1 MTSILRLNKDRS
13 SFLFRRNGANDG
25 ANNDKLE
32 LTLPDISRLDTKSF
46 SDLFDQFTNYPT
58 PDEPTAHIYESP
70 TSSLSTRFTAAGGA
84 KPDLRTQAMMS
95 QKTYGNQ
102 YSNLYLDIARNDS
115 TGSSRYS
122 QASQRESDFSPLVT
136 RQSSSSS
143 YSPCLEPWSTDSTAV
158 PAKNKPSNISIKSVK
173 HASAGTSGS
182 YETTH
187 RSRSKAR
194 SPGNQLPL
202 SPLNLDKPLP
212 PGPDERKAA
221 SLSAPNLL
229 LTQSSKS
236 VKPVIKHNRC
246 LLSTPTP
253 SQPAFSHPERTTSVR
268 RASTGQ
274 SISELPAWTP
284 KAIREARRGKAA
296 APAHRRKRS
305 ASEDVASRDPTITL
319 QKRHTMNITPSSV
332 PATMTG
338 GLQLPKRR
346 RQQPHSLIS
355 ATTAENVIHRIM
367 SNLDSLDDL
376 VSAALVSKGF
386 LRTFQR
392 NESALVSHIMFKTS
406 PPAWELRRSILAQ
419 QDSNIFSVKD
429 FRDDFKTLATWRDYA
444 LKQHHRNGSLFKPAT
459 LDGLLGYNE
468 QRRVDVENAFQ
479 RIWTFCVLFGGSTD
493 QAGTAQIQIDWL
505 NGSRAPKNQKL
516 GAGFGVG
523 NHKGLGTSELEDI
536 SEIWHSLQSLLAGF
550 HGREQEARRYGVF
563 DNWQVGQ
570 NTSEQEHLTEWISHL
585 VALGPRTLLS
595 VSSCSFQQAAALG
608 LSMNWGLPPVGQ
620 SRTSFLMA
628 AISQVY
634 QDRLIEEATL
644 KAARFSMPRIPTHR
658 PTRSFDER
666 QLSTVDP
673 STTKIT
679 HAQSLR
685 IDTSVP
691 KRRPVSTFVTATAST
706 RLEIRPDCDPLNLP
720 SGVSNILP
728 TSPSA
733 DPSVFYGL
741 AAAPAVST
749 KLGATLFPM
758 QYAVPGPRIPFQQPE
773 RAAQTNFEVIDPV
786 DKAMNVLVKELGF
799 EETRARK
806 ALAMCDSGSGIDLQK
821 AVELLA
827 IDAKA
832 VTRRPVSPVEL
843 PTPQDLVS
851 PKAGRKQP
859 KTYCSGHC
867 KTSGSVHSRK
877 KSTGSA
883 SIASVS
889 PISMIE
895 ERRWQSTVTVQTTGA
910 ETTPRAKS
918 VGFKAWKV
926 LGMNDKPYRKN
937 SILGMEEYQAKVER
951 KKSMRAT
958 SGSQAPR
965 VKEGLSTNLLGIGL
979 GMGGSAVGKNA
990 ETQLEHARAK
1000 ERLKKERPGTFYRPR
1015 NNASA
1020 PLFT

>member
-13 SFLFRRNGANDG
+13 SFLFRRNGTNGG
-25 ANNDKLE
+25 ANNGKPE
-32 LTLPDISRLDTKSF
+32 LTLPDISRLDTQSF
-46 SDLFDQFTNYPT
+46 SDLFDRFTNYPT
-58 PDEPTAHIYESP
+58 PGEPTAEIYESP
-70 TSSLSTRFTAAGGA
+70 TSALSTTLKVAGGA
-84 KPDLRTQAMMS
+84 KPDLRTQALTS

-102 YSNLYLDIARNDS
+102 YSNLHLDIARNDS

-143 YSPCLEPWSTDSTAV
+143 YSPCPEPWSTSSTAAPV
-158 PAKNKPSNISIKSVK
+158 KNKPSNLLLKPIT
-173 HASAGTSGS
+173 HASTSTSGS
-182 YETTH
+182 YETAN

-194 SPGNQLPL
+194 SPGTPAPL

-212 PGPDERKAA
+212 PGPDERKTA

-229 LTQSSKS
+229 LNQSSKS
-236 VKPVIKHNRC
+236 VKPVIKRDQA
-246 LLSTPTP
+246 LAPTPKP

-305 ASEDVASRDPTITL
+305 ASENIVVRDPIPTL

-338 GLQLPKRR
+338 ALQPPRR
-346 RQQPHSLIS
+346 RRHRPHSLIS
-355 ATTAENVIHRIM
+355 AATAENVIHRIM
-367 SNLDSLDDL
+367 SNLDNLDDL

-392 NESALVSHIMFKTS
+392 NESKLVSHIIFKS
-406 PPAWELRRSILAQ
+406 SRPSWELRRSILAQ
-419 QDSNIFSVKD
+419 QGTDNFTVKD
-429 FRDDFKTLATWRDYA
+429 FRDDFKTLALWREYA
-444 LKQHHRNGSLFKPAT
+444 LKQHHRNAALFKPAT
-459 LDGLLGYNE
+459 LDGLLGYND
-468 QRRVDVENAFQ
+468 QRRTDVDNAFQ
-479 RIWTFCVLFGGSTD
+479 RIWTFCVLFGKSTN
-493 QAGTAQIQIDWL
+493 QASPTQVQIDWL
-505 NGSRAPKNQKL
+505 NGSRAANNQKL
-516 GAGFGVG
+516 GAGFGIG
-523 NHKGLGTSELEDI
+523 NHKGLDTSELEDI
-536 SEIWHSLQSLLAGF
+536 SEIWHSLQSLIGGF

-563 DNWQVGQ
+563 DNWQVGH
-570 NTSEQEHLTEWISHL
+570 NTSEQEHLTEWVSYL
-585 VALGPRTLLS
+585 VALGPPTVLS
-595 VSSCSFQQAAALG
+595 VSSCSFERANTLG
-608 LSMNWGLPPVGQ
+608 LSMNWPLPPVGQ

-644 KAARFSMPRIPTHR
+644 KAARFSMPRMPTHR

-666 QLSTVDP
+666 QLNTIDP
-673 STTKIT
+673 SITTIS

-685 IDTSVP
+685 IDTSMP
-691 KRRPVSTFVTATAST
+691 KRRPVSTIVTATTSA

-720 SGVSNILP
+720 AGVSNILP

-758 QYAVPGPRIPFQQPE
+758 QYALPGPKVPFQQPE
-773 RAAQTNFEVIDPV
+773 RAAMTNFEVVDPV
-786 DKAMNVLVKELGF
+786 DKAMNVLVRDLGF

-827 IDAKA
+827 IDGKA

-843 PTPQDLVS
+843 PTPQDLIS
-851 PKAGRKQP
+851 PKAARKQP

-867 KTSGSVHSRK
+867 KTGGSVHSRN

-889 PISMIE
+889 PISIKE
-895 ERRWQSTVTVQTTGA
+895 ERRWQTTVTTQPTEAEATTR
-910 ETTPRAKS
+910 TKS
-918 VGFKAWKV
+918 VGFKPWKV
-926 LGMNDKPYRKN
+926 LGMNDIPNRKN

-958 SGSQAPR
+958 SGNQAPK
-965 VKEGLSTNLLGIGL
+965 VKEGLSKNLLGIGL
-979 GMGGSAVGKNA
+979 GIGGSTFTKNA
-990 ETQLEHARAK
+990 ESQLEHARAK

-1020 PLFT
+1020 PLLT